1 MGNGNIDKIDDSMN
15 LMEISIGRML
25 NLVKEQIEDELFHIP
40 MMFIGKSGI
49 GKTEAI
55 MGLVK
60 EMNKGRKPEERIGFK
75 EFRLILT
82 TEVDLMG
89 TPNIEKDPDGSEWS
103 SFATPRTMPSA
114 EKDGEVGI
122 LLFDEITSATAN
134 VRTAAMQ
141 LMDKSRRLGNYKLPP
156 KWLIICLGNGEGDGG
171 NFNGMEFAFLNRC
184 MAYRVKTEVDCT
196 DPVKGLGWVQWAMQ
210 NKVNPSVVSFIK
222 QYGIDVLHKF
232 DTDLPASAF
241 PSPRNWTS
249 LATKLTVQEAKNGG
263 KPLDDMSVTIFASGL
278 VGKEMGS
285 RFAIHYRFKDHL
297 VDPKLILSG
306 KVNFNEIFG
315 EEKERSVV
323 LMQLSSIVSF
333 MIESLRENLEVFDPK
348 NIIHET
354 GQLGVST
361 QNREYL
367 NNLIDLMMYLPTPED
382 SLYLF
387 ANICTSYGSLVVSAL
402 DSVPNYKRFKET
414 NAFKYLGDLS
424 KYVK

>member
-1 MGNGNIDKIDDSMN
+1 MGNKNHDKIDDSMN
-15 LMEISIGRML
+15 LLEISIGRML

-55 MGLVK
+55 MGLAK
-60 EMNKGRKPEERIGFK
+60 SMGIGFK

-114 EKDGEVGI
+114 ERDGEVGI

-141 LMDKSRRLGNYKLPP
+141 LMDKSRKLGNYKLPP
-156 KWLIICLGNGEGDGG
+156 KWLIVCLGNGEADGG

-196 DPVKGLGWVQWAMQ
+196 DPVKGLGWIQWAMQ

-222 QYGIDVLHKF
+222 QYGIDVLHDF
-232 DTDLPASAF
+232 DTDLPAAAF

-263 KPLDDMSVTIFASGL
+263 KPLDDIAVSIFACGL
-278 VGKEMGS
+278 VGKEMGN
-285 RFAIHYRFKDHL
+285 RFAVHYRFKDQL

-306 KVNFNEIFG
+306 KVNYAEVFG
-315 EEKERSVV
+315 TKEHEKERSIV

-333 MIESLRENLEVFDPK
+333 MMESLRDNLEVFDKK
-348 NIIHET
+348 NIIPET
-354 GQLGVST
+354 GQIGVSAE
-361 QNREYL
+361 NREYL
-367 NNLIDLMMYLPTPED
+367 NNLIDLMMYLNKPED

-387 ANICTSYGSLVVSAL
+387 ANICTAYGSLVISAL
-402 DSVPNYKRFKET
+402 DAVPNYKRLKET
-414 NAFKYLGDLS
+414 NAFKYLGDLA

>member
-1 MGNGNIDKIDDSMN
+1 MGNKNHNVVDASMN
-15 LMEISIGRML
+15 LMEVSIGRML
-25 NLVKEQIEDELFHIP
+25 NLVKEQIDDELFQTP

-55 MGLVK
+55 MGLAK
-60 EMNKGRKPEERIGFK
+60 SMGIGFK

-103 SFATPRTMPSA
+103 SFATPRTMPSV

-141 LMDKSRRLGNYKLPP
+141 LMDKSRKLGNYKLPP
-156 KWLIICLGNGEGDGG
+156 KWLIVCLGNGEEDGG

-184 MAYRVKTEVDCT
+184 ISYRVKTEVDCT
-196 DPVKGLGWVQWAMQ
+196 DPVKGLGWIQWAMQ

-222 QYGIDVLHKF
+222 QYGLDVLHDF
-232 DTDLPASAF
+232 DTDLPAAAF
-241 PSPRNWTS
+241 PSSRSWTG
-249 LATKLTVQEAKNGG
+249 LANKLTVQELKNGG
-263 KPLDDMSVTIFASGL
+263 KPLDDIAVSIYASGF
-278 VGKEMGS
+278 VGKEMGN
-285 RFAIHYRFKDHL
+285 RFAVHYRFKDQL

-306 KVNFNEIFG
+306 KVNYAEVFG
-315 EEKERSVV
+315 TKEHEKERSIV

-333 MIESLRENLEVFDPK
+333 MMESLRDNLEVFDKK
-348 NIIHET
+348 NIIPET
-354 GQLGVST
+354 GQIGVSAE
-361 QNREYL
+361 NREYL
-367 NNLIDLMMYLPTPED
+367 NNLIDLMLYLNKPED

-387 ANICTSYGSLVVSAL
+387 ANICTAYGSLVISAL
-402 DSVPNYKRFKET
+402 DAVPNYKRFKET
-414 NAFKYLGDLS
+414 NAFKYLGDLA